1 MKKSFSLILV
11 MIAIAI
17 PMIADDS
24 KSNPSTRTIG
34 FDLYDVATIPTVH
47 RAPMRISVEAYYD
60 ALSQTITIQYD
71 GEATGEVSL
80 YRNGD
85 LVDSSVE
92 INTSFMVEESG
103 YYTLEI
109 ITDSWSAIGSIDI

>member
-1 MKKSFSLILV
+1 MKKIFSLILV
-11 MIAIAI
+11 MMAIAI

-47 RAPMRISVEAYYD
+47 RAPMRICVEANYD

-109 ITDSWSAIGSIDI
+109 ITDSWSAIGSIEI